1 MSTNTTITKVALVT
15 GASSGIG
22 ADTALR
28 LKAAGYVVYGAA
40 RRVERMRALKDAG
53 VHVLSLDVTSEESIR
68 TALTRIID
76 ESGRIDVLVNNAGY
90 GSYGSIEDV
99 PMDEARAQIE
109 VNVFGLARL
118 TQLVLPYMRAQR
130 SGTVINISSMG
141 GKMVTPLGGWYHA
154 SKYAVEALSDA
165 LRIETKQFGINV
177 VVVEPGSIR
186 TEWGA
191 IAAQTL
197 RETSSK
203 GEGAYSAMAD
213 QVATTLAASSQ
224 PNARNTSAPGV
235 ISKTI
240 VKIANARRPRTRYR
254 VGFGAAPILFMR
266 WLLPDRA
273 FDFVIRRA
281 FGI

>member
-1 MSTNTTITKVALVT
+1 MPRTTKVALVT

-28 LKAAGYVVYGAA
+28 LKEAGYTVYGAA
-40 RRVERMRALKDAG
+40 RRTERMSSLRDAG
-53 VHVLSLDVTSEESIR
+53 VNVLRLDVTDDDSIR
-68 TALTRIID
+68 TAVETIMG

-118 TQLVLPYMRAQR
+118 TQLVLPHMRAQGG
-130 SGTVINISSMG
+130 GTIINISSMG
-141 GKMVTPLGGWYHA
+141 GEFTTLLGGWYHA

-165 LRIETKQFGINV
+165 LRMETRQHGIRV
-177 VVVEPGSIR
+177 VVVQPGSIR

-191 IAAQTL
+191 IAGKKLKQTS
-197 RETSSK
+197 RT
-203 GEGAYSAMAD
+203 GAYSTLAD
-213 QVATTLAASSQ
+213 GAAKALAASSE
-224 PNARNTSAPGV
+224 PNARNTSDPSV
-235 ISKTI
+235 IGKTI

-254 VGFGAAPILFMR
+254 VGFGARPLVFLR
-266 WLLPDRA
+266 RLLSDRA
-273 FDFVIRRA
+273 FDSLMHRA
-281 FGI
+281 MGA

>member
-1 MSTNTTITKVALVT
+1 MSSTTPVALVT

-22 ADTALR
+22 ADAALR
-28 LKAAGYVVYGAA
+28 LKEAGYAVYGAA
-40 RRVERMRALKDAG
+40 RRTERMSALHSAG
-53 VHVLSLDVTSEESIR
+53 VKVLGLDVTDDDSIR
-68 TALTRIID
+68 TAVDAIIR

-118 TQLVLPYMRAQR
+118 TQLVLPHMRAQH
-130 SGTVINISSMG
+130 SGTIINISSMG
-141 GKMVTPLGGWYHA
+141 GKLVTPLGGWYHA

-165 LRIETKQFGINV
+165 LRLETAQFGINV

-191 IAAQTL
+191 IAAQKL
-197 RETSSK
+197 GETSNR
-203 GEGAYSAMAD
+203 GAYSSLAGA
-213 QVATTLAASSQ
+213 VSKALAASSQ
-224 PNARNTSAPGV
+224 PNARMTSTPSVVG
-235 ISKTI
+235 KTI
-240 VKIANARRPRTRYR
+240 VEIAKARRPRTRYR
-254 VGFGAAPILFMR
+254 VGFGAGPMLFLR

-273 FDFVIRRA
+273 FDAVIGRA
-281 FGI
+281 VGI

>member
-1 MSTNTTITKVALVT
+1 MPRTTKVALVT

-28 LKAAGYVVYGAA
+28 LKEAGYTVYGAA
-40 RRVERMRALKDAG
+40 RRTERMSSLRDAG
-53 VHVLSLDVTSEESIR
+53 VNVLRLDVTDDDSIR
-68 TALTRIID
+68 TAVETIMG

-118 TQLVLPYMRAQR
+118 TQLVLPHMRAQGG
-130 SGTVINISSMG
+130 GTIINISSMG
-141 GKMVTPLGGWYHA
+141 GEFTTLLGGWYHA

-165 LRIETKQFGINV
+165 LRMETRQHGIRVIV
-177 VVVEPGSIR
+177 VQPGSIR

-191 IAAQTL
+191 IAGKKL
-197 RETSSK
+197 KETSRT
-203 GEGAYSAMAD
+203 GAYSTLAD
-213 QVATTLAASSQ
+213 GAAKALAASSE
-224 PNARNTSAPGV
+224 PNARNTSDPSV
-235 ISKTI
+235 IGKTI

-254 VGFGAAPILFMR
+254 VGFGARPLVFLR
-266 WLLPDRA
+266 RLLSDRA
-273 FDFVIRRA
+273 FDSLMHRA
-281 FGI
+281 MGA